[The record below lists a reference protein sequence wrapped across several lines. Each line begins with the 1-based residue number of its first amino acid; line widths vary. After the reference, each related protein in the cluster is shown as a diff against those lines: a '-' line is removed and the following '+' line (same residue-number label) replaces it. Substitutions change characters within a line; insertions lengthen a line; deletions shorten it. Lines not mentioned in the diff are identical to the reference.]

1 MGGDV
6 RGREGEKEIKIEIEV
21 EKEIEIEI
29 EIKREEVGGEEKER
43 MRRLV
48 MQP

>member
-29 EIKREEVGGEEKER
+29 KREEVGGEEKER